1 VKLKRFYILFI
12 VLFGVIFITNG
23 QNISLYNQFNGRFNF
38 TFIGNTLN
46 VQPNGANDPCLLL
59 PSSDATLN
67 LSPTDVIENAYL
79 YWAGSGTGDF
89 NVKLNGIDITSQRN
103 FSAIQ
108 SSNGN
113 PFFSAFADVT
123 TQLQTTGNGLYTFSD
138 LDVSPFL
145 NPDTYCNNGTNFS
158 GWAIVIVFG
167 NPTLPLNQIN
177 VYDGLEA
184 LSTAVVNVQDQLI
197 INLGNLNVLDNSG
210 AELGFVAWEGDA
222 NIANQESLLI
232 NGNIIN
238 NPPLNPGDNAFN
250 GTNSITGS
258 TSLYNMDLDIYDIQN
273 NISIGN
279 YSVEVK
285 MTTAQ
290 DFVLINTIVTKLNS
304 QLPDATVAINSFENQ
319 CDSRTI
325 VVNYTISNINST
337 NPLPAQTPIS
347 IYINNQLLQTTTTNT
362 EIPVDGS
369 ISSQITLVIP
379 NLIPDT
385 FEIKFVVDDTG
396 NGIGIV
402 TELNETNNSI
412 SQSTTLWVSPQFN
425 ILPDWN
431 RCVSSYSPEVFDLTN
446 YITAVR
452 VNPNDTVQFFTSFND
467 AVTNTNPITNFANF
481 TTSSPQTTIFIRID
495 NAHCYSITS
504 LKIFLRLYPTYNAI
518 PNSNICRINENT
530 AFDFTPYV
538 LLTPTNPS
546 DSIHFFSSLQDANNN
561 TNPILNSSN
570 YQPDITPKSIYIR
583 LDNEFCYSITS
594 FVIDYYE
601 VPKYNP
607 LSNMVSCN
615 EGFNK
620 ATFNLTL
627 YEPIVKQNPAD
638 TVTFYENYDNASNA
652 VGTILDPYFY
662 VATTPKE
669 IFIRI
674 DNENCFSITSF
685 LLTTRNCPPTVYN
698 YISANNDTYN
708 DILTID
714 GLYDI
719 FLDFKIEIYNRWGR
733 LIWIGNQNT
742 DKWTGQVK
750 DAIGSENA
758 ADGTYFYLLFLN
770 DIDYPEPLKGFL
782 YLNH

>member
-1 VKLKRFYILFI
+1 VKLIRFYFLFI

-23 QNISLYNQFNGRFNF
+23 QNVSLYNQFNGRFDF

-210 AELGFVAWEGDA
+210 AKLGFVAWEGDA

-238 NPPLNPGDNAFN
+238 NPPLNPGNNAFN

-258 TSLYNMDLDIYDIQN
+258 SSLYNMDLDIYDIQN
-273 NISIGN
+273 YISIGN
-279 YSVEVK
+279 STVEVK

-304 QLPDATVAINSFENQ
+304 QLPDATVAINSVENQ

-325 VVNYTISNINST
+325 VVNYTISNLNCT

-347 IYINNQLLQTTTTNT
+347 IYINNQLLQTTTNNA

-396 NGIGIV
+396 NGTGIV
-402 TELNETNNSI
+402 AELIETNNTFSI
-412 SQSTTLWVSPQFN
+412 SNTLWISPTFN
-425 ILPDWN
+425 TLESLISCNEGFTKGTFDF
-431 RCVSSYSPEVFDLTN
+431 SSYEELVKTN
-446 YITAVR
+446 S
-452 VNPNDTVQFFTSFND
+452 NDTVQFYETIEN
-467 AVTNTNPITNFANF
+467 ATNG
-481 TTSSPQTTIFIRID
+481 
-495 NAHCYSITS
+495 
-504 LKIFLRLYPTYNAI
+504 
-518 PNSNICRINENT
+518 
-530 AFDFTPYV
+530 V
-538 LLTPTNPS
+538 
-546 DSIHFFSSLQDANNN
+546 
-561 TNPILNSSN
+561 NPILNTTN
-570 YQPDITPKSIYIR
+570 
-583 LDNEFCYSITS
+583 
-594 FVIDYYE
+594 
-601 VPKYNP
+601 
-607 LSNMVSCN
+607 
-615 EGFNK
+615 
-620 ATFNLTL
+620 
-627 YEPIVKQNPAD
+627 
-638 TVTFYENYDNASNA
+638 
-652 VGTILDPYFY
+652 Y
-662 VATTPKE
+662 VAIATPKE

-708 DILTID
+708 DNLTID

-758 ADGTYFYLLFLN
+758 PDGTYFYLLFLN

>member
-1 VKLKRFYILFI
+1 M
-12 VLFGVIFITNG
+12 
-23 QNISLYNQFNGRFNF
+23 
-38 TFIGNTLN
+38 N
-46 VQPNGANDPCLLL
+46 VQPNVANDPCLLL

-210 AELGFVAWEGDA
+210 AKLGFVAWEGDA

-238 NPPLNPGDNAFN
+238 NPPLNPGNNAFN

-258 TSLYNMDLDIYDIQN
+258 SSLYNMDLDIYDIQN
-273 NISIGN
+273 YISIGN
-279 YSVEVK
+279 STVEVK

-304 QLPDATVAINSFENQ
+304 QLPDATVAINSVENQ

-325 VVNYTISNINST
+325 VVNYTISNLNCT

-347 IYINNQLLQTTTTNT
+347 IYINNQLLQTTTNNA

-396 NGIGIV
+396 NGTGIV
-402 TELNETNNSI
+402 AELIETNNTFSI
-412 SQSTTLWVSPQFN
+412 SNTLWISPTFN
-425 ILPDWN
+425 TLESLISCNEGFTKGTFDF
-431 RCVSSYSPEVFDLTN
+431 SSYEELVKTN
-446 YITAVR
+446 S
-452 VNPNDTVQFFTSFND
+452 NDTVQFYETIEN
-467 AVTNTNPITNFANF
+467 ATNG
-481 TTSSPQTTIFIRID
+481 
-495 NAHCYSITS
+495 
-504 LKIFLRLYPTYNAI
+504 
-518 PNSNICRINENT
+518 
-530 AFDFTPYV
+530 V
-538 LLTPTNPS
+538 
-546 DSIHFFSSLQDANNN
+546 
-561 TNPILNSSN
+561 NPILNTTN
-570 YQPDITPKSIYIR
+570 
-583 LDNEFCYSITS
+583 
-594 FVIDYYE
+594 
-601 VPKYNP
+601 
-607 LSNMVSCN
+607 
-615 EGFNK
+615 
-620 ATFNLTL
+620 
-627 YEPIVKQNPAD
+627 
-638 TVTFYENYDNASNA
+638 
-652 VGTILDPYFY
+652 Y
-662 VATTPKE
+662 VAIATPKE

-708 DILTID
+708 DNLTID

-758 ADGTYFYLLFLN
+758 PDGTYFYLLFLN

>member
-1 VKLKRFYILFI
+1 MNYKRKIVCFIAFWLHIYSVKS
-12 VLFGVIFITNG
+12 
-23 QNISLYNQFNGRFNF
+23 QDISLYQQFNGRYDF

-89 NVKLNGIDITSQRN
+89 NVKLNGIDISSQRN

-108 SSNGN
+108 SMNGN

-145 NPDTYCNNGTNFS
+145 NPDTYCNNATNFS
-158 GWAIVIVFG
+158 GWAIVIVFS

-210 AELGFVAWEGDA
+210 AKLGFVAWEGDA
-222 NIANQESLLI
+222 NIANQESLLV

-238 NPPLNPGDNAFN
+238 NPPLNPGNNAFN

-258 TSLYNMDLDIYDIQN
+258 SSLYNMDLDIYDIQN
-273 NISIGN
+273 YISIGN
-279 YSVEVK
+279 STVEVK

-304 QLPDATVAINSFENQ
+304 QLPDATVAINSVENQ

-325 VVNYTISNINST
+325 VVNFSVSNLNST

-347 IYINNQLLQTTTTNT
+347 IYINNQFLQTTTTNAV
-362 EIPVDGS
+362 IPVDGS

-379 NLIPDT
+379 NSIPDT

-396 NGIGIV
+396 NGSGIV
-402 TELNETNNSI
+402 AELIETNNTFSI
-412 SQSTTLWVSPQFN
+412 SNSLWFSPTFNTLESLISCNEGFT
-425 ILPDWN
+425 
-431 RCVSSYSPEVFDLTN
+431 RGTFDFSGYEELVKTN
-446 YITAVR
+446 S
-452 VNPNDTVQFFTSFND
+452 NDTVQFYETIEN
-467 AVTNTNPITNFANF
+467 ATNN
-481 TTSSPQTTIFIRID
+481 
-495 NAHCYSITS
+495 
-504 LKIFLRLYPTYNAI
+504 
-518 PNSNICRINENT
+518 
-530 AFDFTPYV
+530 V
-538 LLTPTNPS
+538 
-546 DSIHFFSSLQDANNN
+546 
-561 TNPILNSSN
+561 NPILNTTN
-570 YQPDITPKSIYIR
+570 
-583 LDNEFCYSITS
+583 
-594 FVIDYYE
+594 
-601 VPKYNP
+601 
-607 LSNMVSCN
+607 
-615 EGFNK
+615 
-620 ATFNLTL
+620 
-627 YEPIVKQNPAD
+627 
-638 TVTFYENYDNASNA
+638 
-652 VGTILDPYFY
+652 Y
-662 VATTPKE
+662 VAISTPKE

-698 YISANNDTYN
+698 YISANNDSYN
-708 DILTID
+708 DNLTID

-733 LIWIGNQNT
+733 LIWTGNQNT

-750 DAIGSENA
+750 NGIGSENA
-758 ADGTYFYLLFLN
+758 PDGTYFYLLFLN
-770 DIDYPEPLKGFL
+770 DIDYPKPLSGYLFL
-782 YLNH
+782 VH

>member
-1 VKLKRFYILFI
+1 
-12 VLFGVIFITNG
+12 
-23 QNISLYNQFNGRFNF
+23 
-38 TFIGNTLN
+38 
-46 VQPNGANDPCLLL
+46 
-59 PSSDATLN
+59 LN

-210 AELGFVAWEGDA
+210 AKLGFVAWEGDA

-238 NPPLNPGDNAFN
+238 NPPLNPGNNAFN

-258 TSLYNMDLDIYDIQN
+258 SSLYNMDLDIYDIQN
-273 NISIGN
+273 YISIGN
-279 YSVEVK
+279 STVEVK

-304 QLPDATVAINSFENQ
+304 QLPDATVAINSVENQ

-325 VVNYTISNINST
+325 VVNYTISNLNCT

-347 IYINNQLLQTTTTNT
+347 IYINNQLLQTTTNNA

-396 NGIGIV
+396 NGTGIV
-402 TELNETNNSI
+402 AELIETNNTFSI
-412 SQSTTLWVSPQFN
+412 SNTLWISPTFN
-425 ILPDWN
+425 TLESLISCNEGFTKGTFDF
-431 RCVSSYSPEVFDLTN
+431 SSYEELVKTN
-446 YITAVR
+446 S
-452 VNPNDTVQFFTSFND
+452 NDTVQFYETIEN
-467 AVTNTNPITNFANF
+467 ATNG
-481 TTSSPQTTIFIRID
+481 
-495 NAHCYSITS
+495 
-504 LKIFLRLYPTYNAI
+504 
-518 PNSNICRINENT
+518 
-530 AFDFTPYV
+530 V
-538 LLTPTNPS
+538 
-546 DSIHFFSSLQDANNN
+546 
-561 TNPILNSSN
+561 NPILNTTN
-570 YQPDITPKSIYIR
+570 
-583 LDNEFCYSITS
+583 
-594 FVIDYYE
+594 
-601 VPKYNP
+601 
-607 LSNMVSCN
+607 
-615 EGFNK
+615 
-620 ATFNLTL
+620 
-627 YEPIVKQNPAD
+627 
-638 TVTFYENYDNASNA
+638 
-652 VGTILDPYFY
+652 Y
-662 VATTPKE
+662 VAIATPKE

-758 ADGTYFYLLFLN
+758 PDGTYFYLLFLN

>member
-1 VKLKRFYILFI
+1 VKLIRFYFLFI

-23 QNISLYNQFNGRFNF
+23 QNVSLYNQFNGRFDF

-46 VQPNGANDPCLLL
+46 VQPNVANDPCLLL

-210 AELGFVAWEGDA
+210 AKLGFVAWEGDA

-238 NPPLNPGDNAFN
+238 NPPLNPGNNAFN

-258 TSLYNMDLDIYDIQN
+258 SSLYNMDLDIYDIQN
-273 NISIGN
+273 YISIGN
-279 YSVEVK
+279 STVEVK

-304 QLPDATVAINSFENQ
+304 QLPDATVAINSVENQ

-325 VVNYTISNINST
+325 VVNYTISNLNCT

-347 IYINNQLLQTTTTNT
+347 IYINNQLLQTTTNNA

-396 NGIGIV
+396 NGTGIV
-402 TELNETNNSI
+402 AELIETNNTFSI
-412 SQSTTLWVSPQFN
+412 SNTLWISPTFN
-425 ILPDWN
+425 TLESLISCNEGFTKGTFDF
-431 RCVSSYSPEVFDLTN
+431 SSYEELVKTN
-446 YITAVR
+446 S
-452 VNPNDTVQFFTSFND
+452 NDTVQFYETIEN
-467 AVTNTNPITNFANF
+467 ATNG
-481 TTSSPQTTIFIRID
+481 
-495 NAHCYSITS
+495 
-504 LKIFLRLYPTYNAI
+504 
-518 PNSNICRINENT
+518 
-530 AFDFTPYV
+530 V
-538 LLTPTNPS
+538 
-546 DSIHFFSSLQDANNN
+546 
-561 TNPILNSSN
+561 NPILNTTN
-570 YQPDITPKSIYIR
+570 
-583 LDNEFCYSITS
+583 
-594 FVIDYYE
+594 
-601 VPKYNP
+601 
-607 LSNMVSCN
+607 
-615 EGFNK
+615 
-620 ATFNLTL
+620 
-627 YEPIVKQNPAD
+627 
-638 TVTFYENYDNASNA
+638 
-652 VGTILDPYFY
+652 Y
-662 VATTPKE
+662 VAIATPKE

-708 DILTID
+708 DNLTID

-750 DAIGSENA
+750 DGIGSENA
-758 ADGTYFYLLFLN
+758 PDGTYFYLLFLN

>member
-1 VKLKRFYILFI
+1 VKLIRFYFLFI

-23 QNISLYNQFNGRFNF
+23 QNVSLYNQFNGRFDF

-210 AELGFVAWEGDA
+210 AKLGFVAWEGDA

-238 NPPLNPGDNAFN
+238 NPPLNPGNNAFN

-258 TSLYNMDLDIYDIQN
+258 SSLYNMDLDIYDIQN
-273 NISIGN
+273 YISIGN
-279 YSVEVK
+279 STVEVK

-304 QLPDATVAINSFENQ
+304 QLPDATVAINSVENQ

-325 VVNYTISNINST
+325 VVNYTISNLNCT

-347 IYINNQLLQTTTTNT
+347 IYINNQLLQTTTNNA

-396 NGIGIV
+396 NGTGIV
-402 TELNETNNSI
+402 AELIETNNTFSI
-412 SQSTTLWVSPQFN
+412 SNTLWISPTFN
-425 ILPDWN
+425 TLESLISCNEGFTKGTFDF
-431 RCVSSYSPEVFDLTN
+431 SSYEELVKTN
-446 YITAVR
+446 S
-452 VNPNDTVQFFTSFND
+452 NDTVQFYETIEN
-467 AVTNTNPITNFANF
+467 ATNG
-481 TTSSPQTTIFIRID
+481 
-495 NAHCYSITS
+495 
-504 LKIFLRLYPTYNAI
+504 
-518 PNSNICRINENT
+518 
-530 AFDFTPYV
+530 V
-538 LLTPTNPS
+538 
-546 DSIHFFSSLQDANNN
+546 
-561 TNPILNSSN
+561 NPILNTTN
-570 YQPDITPKSIYIR
+570 
-583 LDNEFCYSITS
+583 
-594 FVIDYYE
+594 
-601 VPKYNP
+601 
-607 LSNMVSCN
+607 
-615 EGFNK
+615 
-620 ATFNLTL
+620 
-627 YEPIVKQNPAD
+627 
-638 TVTFYENYDNASNA
+638 
-652 VGTILDPYFY
+652 Y
-662 VATTPKE
+662 VAIATPKE

-750 DAIGSENA
+750 DGIGSENA
-758 ADGTYFYLLFLN
+758 PDGTYFYLLFLN

>member
-1 VKLKRFYILFI
+1 VKLIRFYFLFI

-23 QNISLYNQFNGRFNF
+23 QNVSLYNQFNGRFDF

-210 AELGFVAWEGDA
+210 AKLGFVAWEGDA

-238 NPPLNPGDNAFN
+238 NPPLNPGNNAFN

-258 TSLYNMDLDIYDIQN
+258 SSLYNMDLDIYDIQN
-273 NISIGN
+273 YISIGN
-279 YSVEVK
+279 STVEVK

-304 QLPDATVAINSFENQ
+304 QLPDATVAINSVENQ

-325 VVNYTISNINST
+325 VVNYTISNLNCT

-347 IYINNQLLQTTTTNT
+347 IYINNQLLQTTTTNA

-396 NGIGIV
+396 NGTGIV
-402 TELNETNNSI
+402 AELIETNNTFSI
-412 SQSTTLWVSPQFN
+412 SNTFWISPTFNTLESLISCNEGFTRGTF
-425 ILPDWN
+425 DF
-431 RCVSSYSPEVFDLTN
+431 SSYEELVKTN
-446 YITAVR
+446 S
-452 VNPNDTVQFFTSFND
+452 NDTVQFYETIEN
-467 AVTNTNPITNFANF
+467 ATNG
-481 TTSSPQTTIFIRID
+481 
-495 NAHCYSITS
+495 
-504 LKIFLRLYPTYNAI
+504 
-518 PNSNICRINENT
+518 
-530 AFDFTPYV
+530 V
-538 LLTPTNPS
+538 
-546 DSIHFFSSLQDANNN
+546 
-561 TNPILNSSN
+561 NPILNTTN
-570 YQPDITPKSIYIR
+570 
-583 LDNEFCYSITS
+583 
-594 FVIDYYE
+594 
-601 VPKYNP
+601 
-607 LSNMVSCN
+607 
-615 EGFNK
+615 
-620 ATFNLTL
+620 
-627 YEPIVKQNPAD
+627 
-638 TVTFYENYDNASNA
+638 
-652 VGTILDPYFY
+652 Y
-662 VATTPKE
+662 VAIATPKE

-708 DILTID
+708 DNLTID

-750 DAIGSENA
+750 DGIGSENA
-758 ADGTYFYLLFLN
+758 PDGTYFYLLFLN

>member
-1 VKLKRFYILFI
+1 MKLIRFYFLFI

-23 QNISLYNQFNGRFNF
+23 QNVSLYNQFNGRFDF

-210 AELGFVAWEGDA
+210 AKLGFVAWEGDA

-238 NPPLNPGDNAFN
+238 NPPLNPGNNAFN

-258 TSLYNMDLDIYDIQN
+258 SSLYNMDLDIYDIQN
-273 NISIGN
+273 YISIGN
-279 YSVEVK
+279 STVEVK

-304 QLPDATVAINSFENQ
+304 QLPDATVAINSVENQ

-325 VVNYTISNINST
+325 VVNYTISNLNCT
-337 NPLPAQTPIS
+337 NPLPTQTPIS
-347 IYINNQLLQTTTTNT
+347 IYINNQLLQTTTTNA

-396 NGIGIV
+396 NGTGIV
-402 TELNETNNSI
+402 AELIETNNTFSI
-412 SQSTTLWVSPQFN
+412 SNTLWISPTFN
-425 ILPDWN
+425 TLESLISCNEGFTKGTFDF
-431 RCVSSYSPEVFDLTN
+431 SSYEELVKTN
-446 YITAVR
+446 S
-452 VNPNDTVQFFTSFND
+452 NDTVQFYETIEN
-467 AVTNTNPITNFANF
+467 ATNG
-481 TTSSPQTTIFIRID
+481 
-495 NAHCYSITS
+495 
-504 LKIFLRLYPTYNAI
+504 
-518 PNSNICRINENT
+518 
-530 AFDFTPYV
+530 V
-538 LLTPTNPS
+538 
-546 DSIHFFSSLQDANNN
+546 
-561 TNPILNSSN
+561 NPILNTTN
-570 YQPDITPKSIYIR
+570 
-583 LDNEFCYSITS
+583 
-594 FVIDYYE
+594 
-601 VPKYNP
+601 
-607 LSNMVSCN
+607 
-615 EGFNK
+615 
-620 ATFNLTL
+620 
-627 YEPIVKQNPAD
+627 
-638 TVTFYENYDNASNA
+638 
-652 VGTILDPYFY
+652 Y
-662 VATTPKE
+662 VAIATPKE

-708 DILTID
+708 DNLTID

-750 DAIGSENA
+750 DGIGSENA
-758 ADGTYFYLLFLN
+758 PDGTYFYLLFLN